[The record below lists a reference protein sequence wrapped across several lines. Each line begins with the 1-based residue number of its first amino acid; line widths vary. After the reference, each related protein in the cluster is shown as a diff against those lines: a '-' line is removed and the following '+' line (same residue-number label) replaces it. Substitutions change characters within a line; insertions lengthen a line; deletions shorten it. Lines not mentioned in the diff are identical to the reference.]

1 MRLGGPVF
9 VKTEDP
15 EELARAHRA
24 LGYRAA
30 YCPPVQLADADR
42 VRAVREAFERHDV
55 VIAEVGVWNNLMEV
69 DDAKRKKNLQANKE
83 ALALAE
89 EIGALCAV
97 NITGSLSDD
106 AWDGPDPAN
115 LTQEAFEI
123 AVMNAR
129 DILRA
134 VKPKRAYFTYEMMP
148 WAIPDGA
155 EAYLALIDSVDH
167 PQFGVHLDV
176 ANIIN
181 SVRRYYFSTDVI
193 QECIAELGEH
203 IVSCHL
209 KDVRLEGRFTTHL
222 EEVRVGT
229 GGLDLRAYLQ
239 GIYDLSH
246 QPPMMLEHLKSEA
259 EYDEAR
265 KYIVELAEEMGI
277 TFAK

>member
-9 VKTEDP
+9 MQTEDP

-24 LGYRAA
+24 LGYRVA
-30 YCPPVQLADADR
+30 YCPPVRLEDADR
-42 VRAVREAFERHDV
+42 VQAIRRAFESHDV
-55 VIAEVGVWNNLMEV
+55 VIAEVGVWNNLMEI
-69 DDAKRKKNLQANKE
+69 DDAQRKKNLQANKE
-83 ALALAE
+83 ALALAD

-106 AWDGPDPAN
+106 GWDAPDPAN

-134 VKPKRAYFTYEMMP
+134 VKPTRAYFTYEMMP
-148 WAIPDGA
+148 WAIPDST
-155 EAYLALIDSVDH
+155 EAYLALIDSIDH

-181 SVRRYYFSTDVI
+181 SVRRYFFNTDVI
-193 QECIAELGEH
+193 TECLSELGEH

-209 KDVRLEGRFTTHL
+209 KDVRLEGRMTTHL
-222 EEVRVGT
+222 DEVRP
-229 GGLDLRAYLQ
+229 GLGALDHRAFLQ
-239 GIYDLSH
+239 GIYDLAH
-246 QPPMMLEHLKSEA
+246 QPPIMLEHLPTSE
-259 EYDEAR
+259 EYAAAR
-265 KYIVELAEEMGI
+265 KYVVDLGEDMGI
-277 TFAK
+277 TFAR